1 MIYELLVLD
10 AEDTRDFAYHAERLF
25 FTTPEAAETYYL
37 AHFQSP
43 NLFWK
48 VKRYPVDGDGEA
60 ETVTG
65 NWTRANLVQYYNEKS

>member
-25 FTTPEAAETYYL
+25 FSTPEKAEAYYL
-37 AHFQSP
+37 AHFQNP

-48 VKRYPVDGDGEA
+48 VKAYVPDSDEPA
-60 ETVTG
+60 ETVAG
-65 NWTRANLVQYYNEKS
+65 NWTRANLASYYEKT